1 MSTNI
6 DFDRLNTVILSK
18 YQNLSDFCCRKEKYN
33 VFLCEEALD
42 YQEEKLGITYLWYY
56 TDGLVAFV
64 TLSTGG
70 LRGRWIVSEDRP
82 GLEVEYIP
90 ALMIGQLAV
99 DKNFERSGIGSHIC
113 LWAIGKGLKLSDSIG
128 CRMIILN
135 ADGEDAINFYKKNG
149 FKLAIEPKNRREPFM
164 YFDLKT

>member
-1 MSTNI
+1 MLPKPPPELSREEVAQIQEELQRKPSKEDLRIIAEARKVYSKHPLQCLCLFLSTNI

-90 ALMIGQLAV
+90 ALG
-99 DKNFERSGIGSHIC
+99 
-113 LWAIGKGLKLSDSIG
+113 
-128 CRMIILN
+128 
-135 ADGEDAINFYKKNG
+135 Y
-149 FKLAIEPKNRREPFM
+149 
-164 YFDLKT
+164 